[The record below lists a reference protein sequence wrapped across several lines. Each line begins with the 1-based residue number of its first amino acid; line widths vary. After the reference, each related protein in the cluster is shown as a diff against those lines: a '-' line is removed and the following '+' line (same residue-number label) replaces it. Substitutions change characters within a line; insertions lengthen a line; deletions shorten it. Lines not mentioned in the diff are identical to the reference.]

1 MATDRK
7 NTGPLIVVTGASQ
20 GIGAAIA
27 RVFAAGLPCRLALL
41 ARSQDRLET
50 VAADLRAEGREVLVV
65 PCDAA
70 DAASVSTAAERVL
83 GEMGPPDVL
92 INNAGRFE
100 GSSFLETT
108 VEQFDTLIAVNLRS
122 TFLVSKAFLP
132 AMVAAGR
139 GHVFNMS
146 SIAGLDPYPGGTAY
160 CAAKFGVTGLSK
172 VMRKEMMEHGIRVT
186 TVYPGA
192 TFTPSWDG
200 SGVPADVMMPAEDV
214 ARTFLDAW
222 RLGERTVLEEI
233 VLRPIGGDL

>member
-1 MATDRK
+1 MKSAE
-7 NTGPLIVVTGASQ
+7 PLIVITGASQ

-27 RVFAAGLPCRLALL
+27 RVFAADLPCRLALL
-41 ARSQDRLET
+41 ARNLDRLEA
-50 VAADLRAEGREVLVV
+50 VATELRAEGREVRVV
-65 PCDAA
+65 PCDTT
-70 DAASVSTAAERVL
+70 DAASVSAAAERVL
-83 GEMGPPDVL
+83 GAMGPPDVL

-100 GSSFLETT
+100 GASFLETT

-132 AMVAAGR
+132 AMIAAGR

-172 VMRKEMMEHGIRVT
+172 VMRRELMEYGIRVT

-200 SGVPADVMMPAEDV
+200 SGVSAEVMMPAEDV

-222 RLGERTVLEEI
+222 RLGGRTVLEEI